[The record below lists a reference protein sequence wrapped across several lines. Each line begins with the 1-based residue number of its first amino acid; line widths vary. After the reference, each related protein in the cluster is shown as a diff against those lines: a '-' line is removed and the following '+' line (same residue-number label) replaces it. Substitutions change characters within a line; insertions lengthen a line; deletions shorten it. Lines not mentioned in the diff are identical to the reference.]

1 MARTVAGIGVGPPA
15 YAGTMAPGGDGAA
28 LDAALDELYGVDPSE
43 FVATRKEL
51 AARLEAEGEAE
62 AAKEIGSARRPTTA
76 ASALNQ
82 LARRRPDV
90 VETLLERS
98 HALRDAQDRAVAGD
112 PAALRDATRTQRDAM
127 RAAVDAAAEVA
138 GSVAASTESQ
148 ILATLHAAAADPG
161 AGELL
166 RRGRLVREVDAS
178 GGFPESAGPVP
189 ERHLRLVKDEPP
201 VREKPSSR
209 SRTSEGAAHDRAARD
224 EAAREREAEA
234 RAAQRQAVAEAES
247 EVRAAEAAASR
258 ADEAAEEAAARV
270 EDLRREL
277 DVAQDAAH
285 AARREHTDARRRVD
299 AAERALTRLRG
310 RERS

>member
-1 MARTVAGIGVGPPA
+1 
-15 YAGTMAPGGDGAA
+15 
-28 LDAALDELYGVDPSE
+28 
-43 FVATRKEL
+43 
-51 AARLEAEGEAE
+51 
-62 AAKEIGSARRPTTA
+62 
-76 ASALNQ
+76 
-82 LARRRPDV
+82 
-90 VETLLERS
+90 
-98 HALRDAQDRAVAGD
+98 
-112 PAALRDATRTQRDAM
+112 M

-209 SRTSEGAAHDRAARD
+209 SRTSEGAARDRAARD

-258 ADEAAEEAAARV
+258 ADEAAEEAAAGSRTCGASSTS
-270 EDLRREL
+270 LRTPR
-277 DVAQDAAH
+277 A
-285 AARREHTDARRRVD
+285 AARREHTDVCRRVD
-299 AAERALTRLRG
+299 AAERVLTRLRG